1 MNKISK
7 GQLSLL
13 VAAMAAVL
21 TVAGCSE
28 SPNEPSADAAAPP
41 APAPQATTPGMTEAL
56 TPEQAGA
63 QYHFGA
69 EPTLAQDGQ
78 VVRTVVTVTNSGK
91 VAVNSRGTLPVNLG
105 ISLIDGSG
113 AMVTRDFV
121 RASLPL
127 EGIPVGGSAD
137 VVAEVPSKDV
147 VGKGLRYGLVQEGV
161 AWYSDLNVA
170 ALDYGVLTACEDQGK
185 QTICGKDGKPLAKA
199 AAQ

>member
-7 GQLSLL
+7 VQLSFL
-13 VAAMAAVL
+13 VVAMAAVL
-21 TVAGCSE
+21 TVSGCSE
-28 SPNEPSADAAAPP
+28 SPNQANSDAAAPP
-41 APAPQATTPGMTEAL
+41 APTPQATTPGMTAAL

-63 QYHFGA
+63 QYHLQT

-78 VVRTVVTVTNSGK
+78 VIRAVVSITNSGK

-105 ISLIDGSG
+105 VSVIDASG

-127 EGIPVGGSAD
+127 DGIPVGGSAD

-147 VGKGLRYGLVQEGV
+147 IGKGLRFGMVQEGV
-161 AWYSDLNVA
+161 AWYSDLNVP
-170 ALDYGVLTACEDQGK
+170 ALDYGVLTACEDQGR
-185 QTICGKDGKPLAKA
+185 QTICGKDGKPLATA